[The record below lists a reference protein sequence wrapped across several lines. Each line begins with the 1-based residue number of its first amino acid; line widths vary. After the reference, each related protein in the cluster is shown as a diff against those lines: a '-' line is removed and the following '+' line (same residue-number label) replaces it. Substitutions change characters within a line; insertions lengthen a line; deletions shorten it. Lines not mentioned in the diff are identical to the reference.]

1 MGNRTNWDVCP
12 KWVRF
17 QNEDTRFSNNNK
29 WDVCPD
35 WVKFGNRET
44 SSEED
49 KHSQEC
55 QKEKQ
60 RHVHEFLGSTK
71 LAEEEDERHNHRFA
85 GVTGE
90 AIPSSRKDHVH
101 KVCTRTDFFDHFHEI
116 EDVTGP
122 AIDVGNGKHVHFVKG
137 KTTVNDGHCHR
148 FQFATLIES
157 PLLPQQDCN

>member
-1 MGNRTNWDVCP
+1 MSRYNMDVCP

-17 QNEDTRFSNNNK
+17 RNQEARPILNHN

-35 WVKFGNRET
+35 WVTIGNRKTT
-44 SSEED
+44 SVENANT
-49 KHSQEC
+49 QE
-55 QKEKQ
+55 QRKEKQ
-60 RHVHEFLGSTK
+60 KHVHEFLGSTR
-71 LAEEEDERHNHRFA
+71 LAEGGDERHNHRFA
-85 GVTGE
+85 GITGE
-90 AIPSSRKDHVH
+90 AIPTSNRNHIH
-101 KVCTRTDFFDHFHEI
+101 KILAKTDYADHFHEL

-157 PLLPQQDCN
+157 PLLPQ